1 MRGAGDDT
9 PRPFALRRMIPDSE
23 RPAFRPNH
31 ARERLAHVRH
41 FLGQA
46 RHHRRGRA
54 SRDRAEGAACR
65 AAPARAVDDQDPPHG
80 VGIPGPVP
88 GSDARSRD
96 GRPEEAVRRD
106 DIEHQVD
113 LRYDRDQERTGEDDP
128 GPGGGID
135 AVFEH
140 DDCAGYPTCPRRS
153 ASRRAATDPV
163 ALGTAPV
170 APPAADLSVPMPEL
184 PPPPETKDFVDA
196 STAPAAPAA
205 APAPA
210 PSEPKPVAA
219 PEGGKAA

>member
-1 MRGAGDDT
+1 MT
-9 PRPFALRRMIPDSE
+9 RRAPCAKAHDPGQRTGFPTESC
-23 RPAFRPNH
+23 
-31 ARERLAHVRH
+31 ARKTRHVRH

-88 GSDARSRD
+88 GRDARSRD
-96 GRPEEAVRRD
+96 GGPEEAVRRD

-128 GPGGGID
+128 GSGGGID
-135 AVFEH
+135 TVFEH
-140 DDCAGYPTCPRRS
+140 DDCAGYRLAC
-153 ASRRAATDPV
+153 ASPADARATDPV

-196 STAPAAPAA
+196 STAPASPSA

-210 PSEPKPVAA
+210 SSEPKPVAA